1 MGQIENEE
9 QDGRFKNNCINNKIE
24 CKWSKYPDRKV
35 EMIRLDK
42 KKNKARLNCIRNM
55 KKAYQLYLLDFL
67 IIWLFSFK
75 YG

>member
-42 KKNKARLNCIRNM
+42 KKTKQDSTVLEI
-55 KKAYQLYLLDFL
+55 
-67 IIWLFSFK
+67 
-75 YG
+75 